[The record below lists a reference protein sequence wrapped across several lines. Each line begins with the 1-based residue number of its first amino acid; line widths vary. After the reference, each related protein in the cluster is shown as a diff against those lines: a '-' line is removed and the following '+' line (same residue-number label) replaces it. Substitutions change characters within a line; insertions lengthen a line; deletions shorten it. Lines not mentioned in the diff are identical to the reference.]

1 MKVYHKFKDGILI
14 PTPELKLCDKLGDE
28 LPTAKFRVPVRT
40 MGPQMEETLISFLR
54 AESADD
60 AYIRTKTRSIEGY
73 ETDPGPLPRMIAQP
87 QYDSLPDSFKG
98 KYRKVENETIQLV
111 PLSESPDYEV
121 GVESSEAMGTYF
133 DAMVNSR
140 EKGIGVR
147 YEGAVRTFFVR
158 DVAESLV
165 AGIAPYKTVMAT
177 KPHGSRS
184 SLVVVDYLDSAY
196 DGKTRRVYDKYKNG
210 RQKRTYREVPNYVG
224 LDHLDIF
231 SDVSIEGE
239 SPEIVKGKIDKIIER
254 LTFGKE

>member
-14 PTPELKLCDKLGDE
+14 PTQELNLCDKLGDN

-40 MGPQMEETLISFLR
+40 MGSFGPQMEETLISFLR

-133 DAMVNSR
+133 DVMVNSR

-147 YEGAVRTFFVR
+147 YEGAIRTFFVR

-165 AGIAPYKTVMAT
+165 ARIAPYKTVMAT

-184 SLVVVDYLDSAY
+184 SLVVVDYFDS
-196 DGKTRRVYDKYKNG
+196 
-210 RQKRTYREVPNYVG
+210 VG

-239 SPEIVKGKIDKIIER
+239 SPEIVKEKIDKIIER